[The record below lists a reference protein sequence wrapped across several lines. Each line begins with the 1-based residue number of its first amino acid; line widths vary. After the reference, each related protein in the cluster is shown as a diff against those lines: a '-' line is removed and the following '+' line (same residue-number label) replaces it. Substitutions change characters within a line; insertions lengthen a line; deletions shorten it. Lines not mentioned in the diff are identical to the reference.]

1 MGLLDFFKKEKR
13 SYETSNIIQSNY
25 GLQAN
30 SGVNVDENSA
40 LTGNPELQPSF
51 SNIFMVEY
59 RYKSFF
65 LQTSYD
71 VTNDFISKFQTT
83 FNEENGLALTQPTN
97 FDSRELINFQLSLP
111 INIYYWWSFRPDL
124 SFKMTTVNESNRD
137 ENIKLKRNSYRITLA
152 QQFKI
157 KSKTTIETF
166 LFYNGRN
173 INGLRQVDP
182 RGSFNLSARHKL
194 SDKWTL
200 TLNATNIFDTLEFRW
215 VTETSNLYQD
225 LRYDNSNGKINLAV
239 TFNFGKSDL
248 KIIKFKKSEASS
260 RL

>member
-1 MGLLDFFKKEKR
+1 
-13 SYETSNIIQSNY
+13 
-25 GLQAN
+25 
-30 SGVNVDENSA
+30 
-40 LTGNPELQPSF
+40 
-51 SNIFMVEY
+51 
-59 RYKSFF
+59 
-65 LQTSYD
+65 
-71 VTNDFISKFQTT
+71 
-83 FNEENGLALTQPTN
+83 
-97 FDSRELINFQLSLP
+97 
-111 INIYYWWSFRPDL
+111 
-124 SFKMTTVNESNRD
+124 MTTVNESQQD
-137 ENIKLKRNSYRITLA
+137 KNIKLKRNSYRITLA

-166 LFYNGRN
+166 LFYNGRS

-182 RGSFNLSARHKL
+182 RGTFNLSARHKL

-225 LRYDNSNGKINLAV
+225 LRYDSSNGKINLAA

-248 KIIKFKKSEASS
+248 KIIKVKKSEASN